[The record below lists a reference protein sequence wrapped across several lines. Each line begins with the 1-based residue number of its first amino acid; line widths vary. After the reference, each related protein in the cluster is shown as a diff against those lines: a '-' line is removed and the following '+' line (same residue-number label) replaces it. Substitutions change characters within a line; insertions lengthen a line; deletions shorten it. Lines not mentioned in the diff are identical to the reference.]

1 MRLFNTDCTDYSDYT
16 DYTENSPKTPVV
28 QCFLGVFSAL
38 CAPFKRRLPQRQATI
53 SNQQSIIQYS
63 RSFYNRAD
71 SLEDHCSSTAT
82 FSLGTTV
89 YLLILLTAGIDLVA
103 QSKYGL
109 KATNYDEYL
118 QSVRVNPDKELIN
131 LETFVPGLVL
141 DIRYATTDNFT
152 GEKIYNLSRAYARK
166 PVAIALKKIQAD
178 LKSQGLGIKIFD
190 AYRPY
195 KATVKFYEVYRDTTY
210 VASPYRGSRHNRGCA
225 LDLTVIDLRT
235 GQELRMPTGFDSFK
249 KEAWPSTPVSDP
261 EVRKNR
267 TLLINAMEKHGFKVN
282 SSEWWHFDF
291 IGWQKFEVLDID
303 FEELE
308 R

>member
-1 MRLFNTDCTDYSDYT
+1 MRTLLLF
-16 DYTENSPKTPVV
+16 
-28 QCFLGVFSAL
+28 L
-38 CAPFKRRLPQRQATI
+38 C
-53 SNQQSIIQYS
+53 IILCV
-63 RSFYNRAD
+63 D
-71 SLEDHCSSTAT
+71 VL
-82 FSLGTTV
+82 
-89 YLLILLTAGIDLVA
+89 A

-109 KATNYDEYL
+109 KATTYNEYL
-118 QSVRVNPDKELIN
+118 QSVKANPDKELIN

-141 DIRYATTDNFT
+141 DLRYATTNNFT
-152 GEKIYNLSRAYARK
+152 GEKIYNLARAYSRK

-178 LKSQGLGIKIFD
+178 LKLQGLGIKIFD
-190 AYRPY
+190 GYRPY
-195 KATVKFYEVYRDTTY
+195 KATVKFYEVYHDTTY

-225 LDLTVIDLRT
+225 LDLTVIDLKT
-235 GQELRMPTGFDSFK
+235 GEELRMPTGFDSFK

-261 EVRKNR
+261 GVKKNR

-308 R
+308 KR